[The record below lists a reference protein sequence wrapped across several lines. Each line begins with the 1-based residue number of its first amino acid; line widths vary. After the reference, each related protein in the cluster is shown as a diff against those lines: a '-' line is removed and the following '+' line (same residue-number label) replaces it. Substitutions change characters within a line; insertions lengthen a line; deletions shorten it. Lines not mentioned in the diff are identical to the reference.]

1 MKIFLRRHA
10 DAVALCALAVVCAVV
25 FWPLLNGQTLYY
37 GDLQLYFQPMATFWK
52 SHIAQNRVPLWNAG
66 ILGGAPFVGSPQMWI
81 LYPSALL
88 FLPFSAITAL
98 TVTTVFHFWLAGA
111 FFYAWT
117 RRGCLQLQPLAAFF
131 GACVWMLSG
140 FLVAKSQFPNMLQT
154 FAYVPAVL
162 WAGEVVAA
170 RANFRSVLVLASLL
184 SLQLLAAHAQ
194 ISLFSGYML
203 AIYTFFRW
211 RAIQPRRGGW
221 RVFGCVAGALALTI
235 LLTLGQTLPVFEALG
250 ATARQSLSLF
260 DASRFALIPWAL
272 GTLVAPHFYG
282 NPMKGVWHYP
292 FDVNIWESVCYL
304 GIAPLLLALVAVN
317 REPRARF
324 WAGWTLG
331 FLWISMGVFGGL
343 YAIAFFVL
351 PGVARFHD
359 AGRFLVGFSLGGA
372 VLAAL
377 GAQYFLLHI
386 RNGARWT
393 MLLLALTLLDLG
405 IFARGFYPTIP
416 VALAQLSPA
425 PPWGRDDF
433 VEARQG
439 RIWTMETDKMWPMY
453 QPIWD
458 MRPGDFD
465 NTRRFFAN
473 VPPNRHL
480 LSGWIAEV
488 GYEPLYDRA
497 TQSRVR
503 ALDLNFKDNKF
514 PPQLATQLSH
524 NSVRILQIIRDK
536 PLLATPDW
544 TLVGASQ
551 QPIDGQRIFYY
562 RNEKCL
568 PRARFGI
575 GNGQWQ
581 RAQIIDETSSSLE
594 MEVPSNARQIEL
606 ADSMRP
612 GWSASLNG
620 QSLPIQTTIEGWRR
634 VNLAAATDAS
644 ARHVRFK
651 YEPIPW
657 KLGVF
662 VSLCALGFVCAGL
675 TATRNRGKR

>member
-1 MKIFLRRHA
+1 MKFYSRHRA
-10 DAVALCALAVVCAVV
+10 DGLALFALALVCALV
-25 FWPLLNGQTLYY
+25 FCPLLNGQTLYY

-52 SHIAQNRVPLWNAG
+52 SNVAQGRVPLWNAG
-66 ILGGAPFVGSPQMWI
+66 ILGGTPFVGSPQMWI

-88 FLPFSAITAL
+88 FIPFSAVAAL
-98 TVTTVFHFWLAGA
+98 TITTVFHFWLAGA

-117 RRGCLQLQPLAAFF
+117 RRGCLQLQPLSAFL

-140 FLVAKSQFPNMLQT
+140 FLVAKSQFPNMLQ
-154 FAYVPAVL
+154 AIAWVPAVL

-170 RANFRSVLVLASLL
+170 RANFRSALVLALVL

-203 AIYTFFRW
+203 SIYAFFRW
-211 RAIQPRRGGW
+211 RAMQPRRGGW
-221 RVFGCVAGALALTI
+221 RVVGCIAGALALTI
-235 LLTLGQTLPVFEALG
+235 LLTLGQTLPVVEALH
-250 ATARQSLSLF
+250 ATVRQSLSLF
-260 DASRFALIPWAL
+260 DASRFSLIPWAI
-272 GTLVAPHFYG
+272 GTLVVPHFYG

-292 FDVNIWESVCYL
+292 FDINIWESVCYI
-304 GIAPLLLALVAVN
+304 GIAPLLLALVAAS
-317 REPRARF
+317 REARARF
-324 WAGWTLG
+324 WVGWTLG

-343 YAIAFFVL
+343 YALAFFVL

-377 GAQYFLLHI
+377 GAQYLLQNA

-405 IFARGFYPTIP
+405 VFARGFYPTIP
-416 VALAQLSPA
+416 IKLAQLAPA
-425 PPWGRDDF
+425 PPWGHDDF
-433 VEARQG
+433 IETRQG
-439 RIWTMETDKMWPMY
+439 RIWTMQTDGMWPMY

-480 LSGWIAEV
+480 LNGWIAEV

-503 ALDLNFKDNKF
+503 ALELNFKNDKF
-514 PPQLATQLSH
+514 PPQLAAQLGR

-544 TLVGASQ
+544 TLVGAPK
-551 QPIDGQRIFYY
+551 QPIDGKRIFYY

-568 PRARFGI
+568 PRARFQTGDEK
-575 GNGQWQ
+575 WQ
-581 RAQIIDETSSSLE
+581 RAQIANETSSSLE
-594 MEVPSNARQIEL
+594 LEVPSDARQIEL

-612 GWSASLNG
+612 GWSASLDE
-620 QSLPIQTTIEGWRR
+620 QTLQIETTIEGWRR
-634 VNLAAATDAS
+634 VNLPFATDAN
-644 ARHVRFK
+644 ARRVRFE
-651 YEPIPW
+651 YAPVPW

-662 VSLCALGFVCAGL
+662 ISLCALGFLCAGL
-675 TATRNRGKR
+675 VATRNYGK